1 MTIYRLSRTRP
12 IRHVVA
18 VIVVVL
24 ALVAAAC
31 GSDDAGEASD
41 GDTTA
46 PAVTVADTPTEA
58 AAESGDAAPSDDP
71 IVIGHTAGYT
81 GFMSVFDV
89 AVLQGMEFAVADI
102 NAAGG
107 VLGRP
112 LEIVTSN
119 NETDFAKLQT
129 SALEVIEAGAQFIVP
144 SCDFDVGSPAARV
157 ANEHNII
164 AIGCAGG
171 PLYGF
176 DGIGPLT
183 YNTYHSSPVE
193 GSLLAEYAADTGI
206 TQPFVLIDQT
216 IEYTQSVGE
225 TFVARWEELGNS
237 VAGQDIFS
245 SDDDSVAAQIS
256 GIRESGADAV
266 VLASFPPY
274 GPSVLLQIRSAGID
288 LPIFGAQAFDGIY
301 WVDAIPDISNFIIP
315 ATASIYGDDPV
326 ASRGAFFDRIEAETG
341 VPPANSNYPLSGYAS
356 VQSFAIAIERAGTV
370 DTAAVAAELDKF
382 TREDLLIGPTTY
394 TPTCHIPSQ
403 RPLLIIE
410 YTDGQPAV
418 IEQRSVKAV
427 AGGAP
432 C

>member
-12 IRHVVA
+12 IRHIVA
-18 VIVVVL
+18 MIVVVL

-46 PAVTVADTPTEA
+46 PAVTVADEPTEA
-58 AAESGDAAPSDDP
+58 TEAAKESGDP

-81 GFMSVFDV
+81 GFMSVFDI

-112 LEIVTSN
+112 LKIVTSN

-193 GSLLAEYAADTGI
+193 GSLLAEYAADTGV

-245 SDDDSVAAQIS
+245 SDDDSIAAQIS

-266 VLASFPPY
+266 VLASFPPF
-274 GPSVLLQIRSAGID
+274 GPSVLLQIRSAGIE

-301 WVDAIPDISNFIIP
+301 WVDAIPDISDFIIP

-382 TREDLLIGPTTY
+382 TQEDLLIGPTTY

-418 IEQRSVKAV
+418 VEQRSVREV